1 VLARALRTYARGMV
15 DGQRMRVLVV
25 DDRPEMAEM
34 IADHLCDRGYEATAM
49 SSGEEA
55 LRVLRTRRVDVLVT
69 DLRMPDVDGFD
80 LLSESMDLDPSRTVI
95 LMTGYGGLDT
105 ALEATQRGAFQF
117 LTKPFRLD
125 ALVRV
130 LEQAQH
136 RG

>member
-1 VLARALRTYARGMV
+1 
-15 DGQRMRVLVV
+15 MRVLVV

-34 IADHLCDRGYEATAM
+34 IADHLCDRGYEATAT

-55 LRVLRTRRVDVLVT
+55 LRVLRTCRVDVLVT
-69 DLRMPDVDGFD
+69 DLRMPDVNGFD
-80 LLSESMDLDPSRTVI
+80 LLSASMDLDPSRTVI

-130 LEQAQH
+130 LEQVEH

>member
-1 VLARALRTYARGMV
+1 MV
-15 DGQRMRVLVV
+15 EGHLMRVLVV

-34 IADHLCDRGYEATAM
+34 IADHLCDRGYEATAT

-55 LRVLRTRRVDVLVT
+55 LRVLRTCRVDVLVT
-69 DLRMPDVDGFD
+69 DLRMPDVNGFD
-80 LLSESMDLDPSRTVI
+80 LLSASMDLDPSRTVI

-130 LEQAQH
+130 LEQVEH

>member
-1 VLARALRTYARGMV
+1 MQMVARPLT
-15 DGQRMRVLVV
+15 RVLVV
-25 DDRPEMAEM
+25 DDRPEMADM
-34 IADHLCDRGYEATAM
+34 IADHLCDRGYEATAT

-55 LRVLRTRRVDVLVT
+55 LQVLRTRSVDVLVT

-80 LLSESMDLDPSRTVI
+80 LLSASMDLDPSRTVI
-95 LMTGYGGLDT
+95 LMTGYGSLDT
-105 ALEATQRGAFQF
+105 ALEATRRGAFQF

-125 ALVRV
+125 ALVRI